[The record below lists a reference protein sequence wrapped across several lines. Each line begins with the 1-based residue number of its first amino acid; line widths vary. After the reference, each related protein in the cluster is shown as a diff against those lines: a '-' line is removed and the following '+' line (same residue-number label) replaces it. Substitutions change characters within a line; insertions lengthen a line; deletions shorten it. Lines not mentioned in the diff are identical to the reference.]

1 MGLPMIETLTKPS
14 DPKQGGASGSPRGRS
29 KLNRNGLVP
38 KGYAWLTI
46 GQIQAASIA
55 LTRRI
60 AAPGATA
67 WRRVKRSG
75 TIRRVG
81 VFAILSLCAVP
92 VAQAGTA
99 TGTLPVSM
107 TITASCTIGATAM
120 AFTAQLGAGL
130 VTTAATASGSISVT
144 CMNQAPYAIGLDNG
158 LNYSTTRRMVYGGSN
173 YLPYGLYTNAGLTIP
188 WSTATGSATCT
199 TSSNCYTGTGNG
211 AAQSITVYGQVPTV
225 GTAPVPGAYTDTVN
239 ITIYF

>member
-1 MGLPMIETLTKPS
+1 MIETLTKPF
-14 DPKQGGASGSPRGRS
+14 DPKQGASGAPGAR
-29 KLNRNGLVP
+29 
-38 KGYAWLTI
+38 
-46 GQIQAASIA
+46 
-55 LTRRI
+55 TRRI
-60 AAPGATA
+60 AAPGAA
-67 WRRVKRSG
+67 VPRRLKRSG
-75 TIRRVG
+75 TIRLIG
-81 VFAILSLCAVP
+81 LLALLSLCAGP
-92 VAQAGTA
+92 AARAGTA

-130 VTTAATASGSISVT
+130 VSTAATASGSISVT
-144 CMNQAPYAIGLDNG
+144 CTNQAPYAIGLDNG
-158 LNYSTTRRMVYGGSN
+158 LNYSSTRRMVYNGSN
-173 YLPYGLYTNAGLTIP
+173 YLPYGLYTNAGLTVP

-225 GTAPVPGAYTDTVN
+225 TTAPVPGTYTDTVN